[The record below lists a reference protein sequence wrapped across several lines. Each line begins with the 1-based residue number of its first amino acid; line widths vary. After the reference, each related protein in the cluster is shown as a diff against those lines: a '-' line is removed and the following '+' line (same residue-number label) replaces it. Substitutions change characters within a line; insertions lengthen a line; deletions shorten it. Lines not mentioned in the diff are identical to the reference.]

1 MVKESQLPGMAAAAL
16 PALNNTVEM
25 SKRIYRSEEAYE

>member
-1 MVKESQLPGMAAAAL
+1 MVKKSQLPGMAAAVL

-25 SKRIYRSEEAYE
+25 SKRIYRSERSI